1 MEFRHSCAFCGW
13 ARASATS
20 VMLEPSCTNCGCAL
34 ESSPVAAASPA
45 HARSAFSLPPIATLV
60 LTRGAIVLAALTLCA
75 AARLG
80 YNVAGASGALIAL
93 GAAGFLLLPCLPQ
106 RAR

>member
-1 MEFRHSCAFCGW
+1 MEFRHSCSFCGW
-13 ARASATS
+13 GRVSATS
-20 VMLEPSCTNCGCAL
+20 VMLDPSCAHCGCAL
-34 ESSPVAAASPA
+34 ESFPAAASAPD
-45 HARSAFSLPPIATLV
+45 ARSAFSLPPLATLV
-60 LTRGAIVLAALTLCA
+60 LTRGAILLAALTLYA